1 MSANSLARLR
11 TTGWSWPQIVV
22 KAGLH
27 AGINSQKRQKRQ
39 QRRAATLLKVRTA
52 WSAAVAA
59 GIGGLSVAGISMGR
73 LCCAIT

>member
-22 KAGLH
+22 KAGLY
-27 AGINSQKRQKRQ
+27 AGINSQKRQNRQ
-39 QRRAATLLKVRTA
+39 QRHTATLWKVRTA

-59 GIGGLSVAGISMGR
+59 GIGLSVAGISMER